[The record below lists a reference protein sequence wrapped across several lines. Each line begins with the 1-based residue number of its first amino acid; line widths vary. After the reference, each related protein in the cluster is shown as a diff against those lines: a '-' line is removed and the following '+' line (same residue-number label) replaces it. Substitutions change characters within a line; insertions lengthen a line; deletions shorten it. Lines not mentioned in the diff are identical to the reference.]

1 MARSATA
8 KSDEATKSQWFAGLC
23 PGDRVG
29 LVLPSSACSEADFEK
44 SKQWLKKQGYEP
56 VSAPYSEL
64 VSGTESFTANDDET
78 RAANLYRNLS
88 DPSLKAVWAV
98 RGGYGAARLLPFME
112 KWSAPKSPTLFV
124 GYSDSTVLL
133 NFLAERWN
141 WITLHAATLSQ
152 LAADEPLSP
161 AAKNNIAVA
170 VSAKTSSWQLTELSS
185 LNASAKNAGEIFG
198 QVSGGCLSLVTSLL
212 GTPYSLNF
220 KDKILLLE
228 DIDEAGYRLDRML
241 TQLKQ
246 AIDIRA
252 LKAVVF
258 GEIGGYQAAKFR
270 AANDS
275 KITEQDAA
283 VKKFA
288 AQLDAFSVPVFS
300 SANFGHCAEMLAFP
314 IGAEGKIDVQ
324 KQTLTVDK
332 T

>member
-8 KSDEATKSQWFAGLC
+8 KSNEATKPQWFQGLR

-44 SKQWLKKQGYEP
+44 SKQWLEKQGYEP
-56 VSAPYSEL
+56 VSAPYAEL
-64 VSGTESFTANDDET
+64 VSGKEIFTANDDET
-78 RAANLYRNLS
+78 RASNLYRNLS

-98 RGGYGAARLLPFME
+98 RGGYGAARLLPFIE
-112 KWSAPKSPTLFV
+112 QWSAPKNAPLFV

-133 NFLAERWN
+133 NFFAERWN
-141 WITLHAATLSQ
+141 WVTLHAATLSQ
-152 LAADEPLSP
+152 LAADEPLSL
-161 AAKNNIAVA
+161 ASKNNIADA
-170 VSAKTSSWQLTELSS
+170 VLAKTTKWQLPEILP
-185 LNASAKNAGEIFG
+185 LNETAAHANEIIS
-198 QVSGGCLSLVTSLL
+198 QVAGGCLSLVASLL
-212 GTPYSLNF
+212 GTPYAINC

-246 AIDIRA
+246 TADLRTV
-252 LKAVVF
+252 KAVVF
-258 GEIGGYQAAKFR
+258 GEMGGYQAAKLR

-275 KITEQDAA
+275 KITEQNAA
-283 VKKFA
+283 LKIFA
-288 AQLDAFSVPVFS
+288 AQLDALSVPVFS

-314 IGAEGKIDVQ
+314 IGAEGKIDTQ